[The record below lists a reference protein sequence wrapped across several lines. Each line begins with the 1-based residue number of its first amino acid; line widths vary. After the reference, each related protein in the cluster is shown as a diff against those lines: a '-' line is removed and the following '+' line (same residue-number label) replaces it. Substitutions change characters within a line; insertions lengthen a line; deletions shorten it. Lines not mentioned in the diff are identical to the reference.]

1 MRLLGGGQGLY
12 RREVSDL
19 LTRIRFGPEKDL
31 LETLFD
37 RFGLDEI
44 LEHFIESGGA
54 GPHYELVLSTQL
66 RLTPLLAPRLVPLMA
81 EVRRRLDFDEPIDLF
96 VQPDAEINAFAL
108 HSIHEGDP
116 HAISLTSGLV
126 KAMSDDELSFVLGH
140 EVGHLAFRHYRAR
153 LLDVAVGEDADGDS
167 RLPALLRRR
176 LGSWDRL
183 AELSADRAGFAAAQ
197 GKIEPIVS
205 AFFKMASGLG
215 PEHLRFDIEAFLG
228 QLEALQNM
236 KRKELLASFSHPVT
250 PVRVRALQ
258 LFEEAWDSDH
268 PTFTDVDEKV
278 AKVAR
283 LMEFEA
289 SEPLDINARELLLTG
304 GLLAAHADGEP
315 VTRDQ
320 SELLIHFL
328 LPLCANPEAEFQ
340 AIHSAEEARARFDVA
355 AKWFR
360 ENAGEERFGIYRQLC
375 HIVGVDGRL
384 PEGEKTFMREVA
396 EALEIPK
403 KAADEILYEVLAG
416 YLQAR
421 AAQKRPAF
429 GFDA

>member
-1 MRLLGGGQGLY
+1 M
-12 RREVSDL
+12 SDL
-19 LTRIRFGPEKDL
+19 LSHIRFRPEETL
-31 LETLFD
+31 LDTLFD
-37 RFGLDEI
+37 RFGLHEI
-44 LEHFIESGGA
+44 LGHFIESGGV

-81 EVRRRLDFDEPIDLF
+81 EVREFLHFEEPVDLF

-108 HSIHEGDP
+108 HSVHEGDP

-126 KAMSDDELSFVLGH
+126 KAMSDDELRFVLGH
-140 EVGHLAFRHYRAR
+140 ELGHLAYRHYRAR
-153 LLDVAVGEDADGDS
+153 LLDVAVGEDASGDS

-183 AELSADRAGFAAAQ
+183 AELSADRAGFAAAKGQ
-197 GKIEPIVS
+197 LEPIVS

-215 PEHLRFDIEAFLG
+215 PEHLRFDINAFLG
-228 QLEALQNM
+228 QLEALQKM

-258 LFEEAWDSDH
+258 LFGEANGIESEDL
-268 PTFTDVDEKV
+268 TRVDEAV
-278 AKVAR
+278 GEVAR

-289 SEPLDINARELLLTG
+289 SEPLDVNARELLLTG

-315 VTRDQ
+315 VTQDQ
-320 SELLIHFL
+320 SELLIHLL
-328 LPLCANPEAEFQ
+328 LPLCANPEAEVQ
-340 AIHSAEEARARFDVA
+340 ALHNAEEARERFEVA

-360 ENAGEERFGIYRQLC
+360 ENAGEERFGVYRQLC
-375 HIVGVDGRL
+375 HVVGVDGHL
-384 PEGEKTFMREVA
+384 PAGEKAFMREVA
-396 EALEIPK
+396 GALEIPD
-403 KAADEILYEVLAG
+403 KAADEILYEVLSG
-416 YLQAR
+416 YLQTR
-421 AAQKRPAF
+421 AAQRRPAF

>member
-1 MRLLGGGQGLY
+1 M
-12 RREVSDL
+12 SDL
-19 LTRIRFGPEKDL
+19 LSHIRFEPEAQL
-31 LETLFD
+31 LDTLFD

-44 LEHFIESGGA
+44 LDHFIEAGGA

-81 EVRRRLDFDEPIDLF
+81 EVRERLEFAEPIDLF

-108 HSIHEGDP
+108 HTVHEGDP

-126 KAMSDDELSFVLGH
+126 KAMSDDELRFVLGH
-140 EVGHLAFRHYRAR
+140 ELGHLAYRHYRAR
-153 LLDVAVGEDADGDS
+153 LLDVAVGEEPTGES

-183 AELSADRAGFAAAQ
+183 AELSADRAGFAAAE
-197 GKIEPIVS
+197 GRLEPIVS

-228 QLEALQNM
+228 QLEALQKM
-236 KRKELLASFSHPVT
+236 KRKEMLASFSHPVT

-258 LFEEAWDSDH
+258 LFGEADGIHLEDLH
-268 PTFTDVDEKV
+268 AVDTSVGE
-278 AKVAR
+278 VAR

-289 SEPLDINARELLLTG
+289 SEPLDVNARDLLLSG
-304 GLLAAHADGEP
+304 GLLAAHADGNP
-315 VTRDQ
+315 VTQDQ
-320 SELLIHFL
+320 SELLIHLL
-328 LPLCANPEAEFQ
+328 LPLCANPEAEVQ
-340 AIHSAEEARARFDVA
+340 AIHSAEEARARFEVA
-355 AKWFR
+355 AGWFR

-375 HIVGVDGRL
+375 HIVGVDGHL
-384 PEGEKTFMREVA
+384 PEGEKDFMREVA

-403 KAADEILYEVLAG
+403 KAADEILYEVLSG

-421 AAQKRPAF
+421 AAQRRPSF
-429 GFDA
+429 GFDS